1 MLKFTKIFVFL
12 SSSVFLFGC
21 VNTTESIERKSYF
34 PWENETG
41 YSQVVKHGNT
51 LYVSGITSEKTTF
64 DGQIDDIYTN
74 IKRMLAD
81 YNIGMDAIVKEVVFT
96 TDIEGLRTAI
106 PTRKAHFNG
115 KYPSSSWVEVKRLW
129 SKSHLLEVEIVA
141 ALP

>member
-1 MLKFTKIFVFL
+1 
-12 SSSVFLFGC
+12 
-21 VNTTESIERKSYF
+21 
-34 PWENETG
+34 
-41 YSQVVKHGNT
+41 
-51 LYVSGITSEKTTF
+51 
-64 DGQIDDIYTN
+64 
-74 IKRMLAD
+74 MLAD

>member
-1 MLKFTKIFVFL
+1 VLL
-12 SSSVFLFGC
+12 SSPAFLFGC

-81 YNIGMDAIVKEVVFT
+81 YNVGMDAIVKEVIFT
-96 TDIEGLRTAI
+96 TDIERLKAAI
-106 PTRKAHFNG
+106 PTRKAHFSS

-129 SKSHLLEVEIVA
+129 NKSHLLEVEIVA

>member
-1 MLKFTKIFVFL
+1 MLNLARIIVCL
-12 SSSVFLFGC
+12 SSSLFLLGC
-21 VNTTESIERKSYF
+21 VNTNKSIERKSYF

-74 IKRMLAD
+74 IKKMLAD
-81 YNIGMDAIVKEVVFT
+81 YGVGMDAIVKEVIFT
-96 TDIEGLRTAI
+96 TDIEGLRAAI
-106 PTRKAHFNG
+106 ATRKAHFNG
-115 KYPSSSWVEVKRLW
+115 KYPSSTWVEVKGLW